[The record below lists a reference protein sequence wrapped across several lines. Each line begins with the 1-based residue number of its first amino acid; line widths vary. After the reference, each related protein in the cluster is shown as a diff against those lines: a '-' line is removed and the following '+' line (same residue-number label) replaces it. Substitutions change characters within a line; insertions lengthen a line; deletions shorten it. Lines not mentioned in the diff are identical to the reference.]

1 VLAVLARRYDWL
13 SLPKAGY
20 GIGLSSLL
28 LLAGAGSVHDATARN
43 ETRTLSLHHT
53 HSDEDLTVTF
63 KRDGRYDEDAL
74 KKLNYFL
81 RDWRSQEQTTMDRRL
96 FDILWEVYRDVDG
109 KQPINIVS
117 SYRSP
122 ATNAMLRRRS
132 SGVARFSQHM
142 LGHAMDFY
150 IPAVPLENVRAAGL
164 RLQRGGV
171 GFYPTSGSPFVHLD
185 TGSIRHWPRMTHDQ
199 LARVFPDGRTV
210 HVPSDGNP
218 LKGYELARADI
229 EKRGDGDSSS
239 GSKPGGFLAALFGGR
254 SASEDDE
261 EGAAPAV
268 SEKSASASV
277 VALAASAKS
286 ADPVPMPRA
295 KPRFAET
302 IQLAA
307 ADAQIIPALKSKPL
321 APAVAAEKSEPKP
334 QTPADIINAR
344 GFWGDEPAAA
354 KQASAAQI
362 AALKAREAVGA
373 ADPQATASVSENV
386 SKALAYAPAA
396 ASPVDRPNIV
406 AASAPI
412 PRNTRPAR
420 NAGAAATE
428 INTVIAKGA
437 QGAGSV
443 VTTSTRLS
451 AARGNDLW
459 MRVVMLAPSATNGM
473 LTTVL
478 GDTDMSL
485 MRAYFVKP
493 QMAINMTFTDDPL
506 MGMSSDRFT
515 GSATATLATTSFV
528 LRTAA
533 LR

>member
-1 VLAVLARRYDWL
+1 
-13 SLPKAGY
+13 
-20 GIGLSSLL
+20 
-28 LLAGAGSVHDATARN
+28 
-43 ETRTLSLHHT
+43 
-53 HSDEDLTVTF
+53 
-63 KRDGRYDEDAL
+63 
-74 KKLNYFL
+74 
-81 RDWRSQEQTTMDRRL
+81 
-96 FDILWEVYRDVDG
+96 
-109 KQPINIVS
+109 
-117 SYRSP
+117 
-122 ATNAMLRRRS
+122 
-132 SGVARFSQHM
+132 
-142 LGHAMDFY
+142 
-150 IPAVPLENVRAAGL
+150 
-164 RLQRGGV
+164 
-171 GFYPTSGSPFVHLD
+171 
-185 TGSIRHWPRMTHDQ
+185 
-199 LARVFPDGRTV
+199 
-210 HVPSDGNP
+210 
-218 LKGYELARADI
+218 
-229 EKRGDGDSSS
+229 
-239 GSKPGGFLAALFGGR
+239 
-254 SASEDDE
+254 
-261 EGAAPAV
+261 
-268 SEKSASASV
+268 
-277 VALAASAKS
+277 LAASAKS

-396 ASPVDRPNIV
+396 ASPVDRANIV
-406 AASAPI
+406 AASAAI
-412 PRNTRPAR
+412 PRRTRPAR

-428 INTVIAKGA
+428 INTVVAKGA
-437 QGAGSV
+437 PGAGSV

-506 MGMSSDRFT
+506 MGMSSDCFT